1 MIREIADDATAPDAV
16 RAVYDDIRRVLDTP
30 VVNLV
35 YRRLAG
41 QGAEV
46 LRQSWQLLRP
56 AYLDGRIAQ
65 HAAPLALIVQEPATV
80 PAPALPA
87 ALVSELPT
95 VRAVIATYNA
105 NNARNLVAFSAL
117 LGLTPGRMDW
127 PPLLDRT
134 VLTDTPVTLP
144 IPALPAFA
152 TLPNSLQ
159 HSIHR
164 LNRFGDTGEE
174 GVPVASLYVHLSHW
188 PDILAHIERVL
199 QPLHEDGTLTDWRIE
214 TSDRAAS
221 APLSDLRAAAALRAA
236 LEPVL
241 GALVRRTIPKMV
253 PIGTYL
259 GRALSPC
266 RSGDLFP

>member
-1 MIREIADDATAPDAV
+1 MIREIADDAAAPAAV
-16 RAVYDDIRRVLDTP
+16 RAVYDDIRQVLDTP

-41 QGAEV
+41 QGDEV

-56 AYLDGRIAQ
+56 AYRDGRIAQ
-65 HAAPLALIVQEPATV
+65 HAARLALIVQEAATV
-80 PAPALPA
+80 PTPAAPA
-87 ALVSELPT
+87 ALLPELPT

-117 LGLTPGRMDW
+117 LGLTPGRTDW
-127 PPLLDRT
+127 PPLRGGESRT
-134 VLTDTPVTLP
+134 DSPSGIS
-144 IPALPAFA
+144 IPTLPAFGA
-152 TLPNSLQ
+152 LPDSLQ

-164 LNRFGDTGEE
+164 LNLFGDTGAD
-174 GVPVASLYVHLSHW
+174 GAPVASLYVHLSHW
-188 PDILAHIERVL
+188 PDMLAHIERIL
-199 QPLHEDGTLTDWRIE
+199 QPLHEAGMLTRWRSE

-221 APLSDLRAAAALRAA
+221 APLPDLRAPAELREA

-253 PIGTYL
+253 PIGTFL
-259 GRALSPC
+259 GRVLTRLP
-266 RSGDLFP
+266 

>member
-1 MIREIADDATAPDAV
+1 MIREIADDAAAPAAV
-16 RAVYDDIRRVLDTP
+16 RAVYDDIRQVLDTP

-41 QGAEV
+41 EGEEV

-56 AYLDGRIAQ
+56 AYLDGRIAH
-65 HAAPLALIVQEPATV
+65 HAAPLALIVQEPSNV
-80 PAPALPA
+80 SAPALPA
-87 ALVSELPT
+87 VLLPELPT

-127 PPLLDRT
+127 PPLRETTSRT
-134 VLTDTPVTLP
+134 DATTAIS

-152 TLPNSLQ
+152 TLPDSLQ

-164 LNRFGDTGEE
+164 LNLFGDTGEE
-174 GVPVASLYVHLSHW
+174 GAPVASLYVHLSHW
-188 PDILAHIERVL
+188 PDMLAHIERIL
-199 QPLHEDGTLTDWRIE
+199 QPLHEAGMLTRWRIE

-221 APLSDLRAAAALRAA
+221 APLPDLRAPAALRAA

-253 PIGTYL
+253 PIGTL
-259 GRALSPC
+259 LSRVLTPH
-266 RSGDLFP
+266 P